1 MPTIVKFA
9 KQLELEESWI
19 MNHNHHHHEKVL
31 VFKFRRITTT
41 KWIAQILLILSLKK
55 NQM

>member
-31 VFKFRRITTT
+31 VFKFRRMFQQQQNGLP
-41 KWIAQILLILSLKK
+41 KFC
-55 NQM
+55 